1 MKHLFKSLVYAAV
14 LFASGSSIL
23 ADCGSGDC
31 CSVDSS
37 CNSCCNSCGDCSSL
51 YLPRP
56 QIDNLAFLM
65 AGAPPY
71 VADRDSF
78 TTSFYAGYHFD
89 RSMNGSRNTIANCLF
104 GNGSVQFL
112 GSVAAD
118 TATTS
123 TCATVLLAD
132 YVGMGVETDYTWT
145 PCPRIQS
152 NNLDLFFHFGFD
164 NWVQGLW
171 LDIRF
176 PIQWARWQLD
186 LNASTTGCGDCNNDC
201 ASACGSCDDNCCGTG
216 ATGTLDDTPFNAG
229 YMNHANPSQNG
240 STWTTVLTTTEVPT
254 ASSVQEAMGGDFVFG
269 DMKGFRYSKWVL
281 NNCCTETK
289 LADVSFDLG
298 YDFYACDDAH
308 FAMYVRLVAPTG
320 TEINACYAQTFFA
333 PLIGN
338 GHHIEFGAGIRA
350 HKVIWDCNDRSR
362 LVMKFDGY
370 ATHLFAGDCQVR
382 TFDFANKG
390 CLSRYMLLKQFSS
403 TSDDRWVYDDT
414 LISGV
419 EYATRGGIAVTIPV
433 KGEAVL
439 KFEWNWC
446 NWIFGLGTEVW
457 GRSAEQF
464 CNVGDPISGLYNPQ
478 KRYGFKG
485 GNGVSSTAY
494 RVNGSNVI
502 LGAQIPVALQES
514 GAASGRLSA
523 TSSDATASTIGNV
536 DNAVTLASI
545 IPYGGTNPST
555 AYVNY
560 RLFDGSTLTAG
571 TSEISS
577 AQVAQDSS
585 FTVPTISATTA
596 AITGEGLHPNPV
608 TLATEG
614 SEALDL
620 SSGTSPSQFTGK
632 IFGDISYRWADC
644 CWEPELSVYG
654 MGEFAPCKFSCA
666 LSQWSVGVRFGVTY

>member
-1 MKHLFKSLVYAAV
+1 MKQLFKSLVYAAV

-31 CSVDSS
+31 CSVVSS
-37 CNSCCNSCGDCSSL
+37 CDSCCNSCGDCTSL

-78 TTSFYAGYHFD
+78 TTWFYAGYHFD
-89 RSMNGSRNTIANCLF
+89 RSMDGSRNTIANCLL
-104 GNGSVQFL
+104 GNNSVQFL

-123 TCATVLLAD
+123 TCATVLIAD

-186 LNASTTGCGDCNNDC
+186 LNSTTTGCGDCNNDC

-216 ATGTLDDTPFNAG
+216 STGTLDDTAFNAG
-229 YMNHANPSQNG
+229 YMNHATATADDG
-240 STWTTVLTTTEVPT
+240 AGDWAIVTTTPSVAT
-254 ASSVQEAMGGDFVFG
+254 ATSVQEAMGGDFVFG

-281 NNCCTETK
+281 NSCCTETK

-320 TEINACYAQTFFA
+320 TEINSCYAQTFFA

-338 GHHIEFGAGIRA
+338 GHHVELGAGIRA
-350 HKVIWDCNDRSR
+350 HKVIWDCNDRSK
-362 LVMKFDGY
+362 LIMKFDGY

-382 TFDFANKG
+382 TFDFADKG

-403 TSDDRWVYDDT
+403 TSADRWVYDDT
-414 LISGV
+414 IISGV
-419 EYATRGGIAVTIPV
+419 DYATRGGIAVTIPV

-439 KFEWNWC
+439 KFEWSWC
-446 NWIFGLGTEVW
+446 NWVFGLGTEVW

-485 GNGVSSTAY
+485 GTGVTSTGY
-494 RVNGSNVI
+494 TVTGNVI
-502 LGAQIPVALQES
+502 NDTIVPLPLEET

-523 TSSDATASTIGNV
+523 TASNATASTIGDV
-536 DNAVTLASI
+536 DNAVLLANPHTGTGARYVDYRVFNGATVTADTTTIPLTSI
-545 IPYGGTNPST
+545 
-555 AYVNY
+555 
-560 RLFDGSTLTAG
+560 
-571 TSEISS
+571 
-577 AQVAQDSS
+577 AQDSS
-585 FTVPTISATTA
+585 ITNPIISASTA
-596 AITGEGLHPNPV
+596 AITADTLHTEPV
-608 TLATEG
+608 LLPTAG
-614 SEALDL
+614 DNALDL
-620 SSGTSPSQFTGK
+620 SSGASPSQFTGK

-644 CWEPELSVYG
+644 CWQPELSVYG

-666 LSQWSVGVRFGVTY
+666 LSQWSVGVRLGVTY